1 MIEGIEM
8 DIRIELLKVADDV
21 MAKMEGTEKTSD
33 FHIYANVLSNLS
45 NALSQL
51 AFIEKEKPSIDKPMT
66 KEQYDGFFKNAG
78 ILPTRIKVNKR
89 LDGKEIN

>member
-1 MIEGIEM
+1 M
-8 DIRIELLKVADDV
+8 DIRIELLKIADDV
-21 MAKMEGTEKTSD
+21 VARMEGTEKTSD
-33 FHIYANVLSNLS
+33 FHIYAGVLSNLS

-66 KEQYDGFFKNAG
+66 KEQYDEFNTR

>member
-1 MIEGIEM
+1 M

-21 MAKMEGTEKTSD
+21 VAKMEKTEKTSD

-51 AFIEKEKPSIDKPMT
+51 AFIEKEKPSIDKLMT
-66 KEQYDGFFKNAG
+66 KEQYDEFFKNAR
-78 ILPTRIKVNKR
+78 ILPKR
-89 LDGKEIN
+89 EFLDKEQHKHREDRA